1 MDELLFMVVDDLTI
15 ELHDEPDF
23 NADILMVKVK
33 NAIRDV
39 KLKRNYRATSYTE
52 EQIANDLQN
61 YYSTIVNVARYDY
74 NQIGAE
80 GQSQHNENDVS
91 RTWVDRDRLFSDV
104 IPFIRVLQ

>member
-1 MDELLFMVVDDLTI
+1 MDELFYSVVEDLTI
-15 ELHDEPDF
+15 ELQNDPDF
-23 NADILMVKVK
+23 SVDILEVKVK

-39 KLKRNYRATSYTE
+39 KLKRNYKATSYNE
-52 EQIANDLQN
+52 EQIADDLQN

-104 IPFIRVLQ
+104 IPFIRVLK

>member
-1 MDELLFMVVDDLTI
+1 MDELYIMVMDELTT
-15 ELHDEPDF
+15 ELQGDPDF
-23 NADILMVKVK
+23 NLSILGVKVK

-39 KLKRNYRATSYTE
+39 RLKRNYKATSYKE
-52 EQIANDLQN
+52 EQIVDDLYN
-61 YYSTIVNVARYDY
+61 YFSTIVNVARYDY

-104 IPFIRVLQ
+104 IPFIKVLQ

>member
-1 MDELLFMVVDDLTI
+1 MDELFYSVVEDLTI
-15 ELHDEPDF
+15 ELQNDPDF
-23 NADILMVKVK
+23 SVDILEVKVK

-39 KLKRNYRATSYTE
+39 KLKRNYKATSYNE
-52 EQIANDLQN
+52 EQIADDLQN

-80 GQSQHNENDVS
+80 GQSQHTENDVS

-104 IPFIRVLQ
+104 IPFIRVLK